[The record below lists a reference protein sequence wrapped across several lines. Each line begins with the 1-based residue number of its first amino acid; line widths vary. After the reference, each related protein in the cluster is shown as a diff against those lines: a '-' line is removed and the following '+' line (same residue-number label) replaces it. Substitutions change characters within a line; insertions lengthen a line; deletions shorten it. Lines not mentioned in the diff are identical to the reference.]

1 MDKTNKNV
9 KHNKIVINHKLIKIK
24 ANTDFEI
31 NGRIYFIPDKYIG
44 NSIFYLSTEH
54 KNLYK
59 IIFAMYLDI
68 LISNYKIENIE
79 RITKSHINDANIFAD
94 KLLSYILTGKVSIVN
109 ATILTTIE
117 KSILEKIPENLLQNI
132 NPNIIEKIDA

>member
-1 MDKTNKNV
+1 MNTKNI
-9 KHNKIVINHKLIKIK
+9 KNKLIKVK
-24 ANTDFEI
+24 ANNDIEI
-31 NGRIYFIPDKYIG
+31 NGRIYFVPDKYIG

-54 KNLYK
+54 KKLYK
-59 IIFAMYLDI
+59 IIFAMYLDK

-109 ATILTTIE
+109 ASILTIIE

>member
-1 MDKTNKNV
+1 MNNKNT
-9 KHNKIVINHKLIKIK
+9 KNKLIKIK
-24 ANTDFEI
+24 ANNDIEI
-31 NGRIYFIPDKYIG
+31 NGRIYFVPDKYIG

-59 IIFAMYLDI
+59 IIFAMYLDK
-68 LISNYKIENIE
+68 LISNYKIENIQ
-79 RITKSHINDANIFAD
+79 RITKTHINDANIFAD

-109 ATILTTIE
+109 SSILTTIE
-117 KSILEKIPENLLQNI
+117 KSILEKIPENLIQNI